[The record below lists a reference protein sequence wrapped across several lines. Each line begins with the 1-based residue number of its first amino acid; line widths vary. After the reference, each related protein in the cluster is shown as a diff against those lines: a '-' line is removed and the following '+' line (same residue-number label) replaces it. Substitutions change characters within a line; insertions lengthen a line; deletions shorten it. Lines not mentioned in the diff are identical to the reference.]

1 MQKAYPPGWET
12 GLDADGEADE
22 GYTVWATPSLNLL
35 HPDGTV
41 ILKDTPAPPPPDAW
55 KPLNADSITIHSGD

>member
-1 MQKAYPPGWET
+1 MHGSGMQKACPPGWET

-22 GYTVWATPSLNLL
+22 GYTVRATPSLYLL

-41 ILKDTPAPPPPDAW
+41 ILKDAPAP
-55 KPLNADSITIHSGD
+55 LLLQMLGSR